1 MVSNEYYNVYSY
13 NTNFIK
19 GGVTELPTGMS
30 ILRYS
35 DVIMRLGDTLFDK
48 NYNLYLIDIKNIN
61 KVYLH
66 SLRAFITWLCFWSII
81 GILSLLKCIRN
92 IDRIER
98 FFPMM
103 ILFLISFMIFMVSL
117 ITFFCGVNCYG
128 IEIYD
133 YNLRNK
139 VNRYIKYLLIAIS
152 IIAIYTLI

>member
-1 MVSNEYYNVYSY
+1 MQDEYYDVYSY

-35 DVIMRLGDTLFDK
+35 DVIMRFGDTLFDK
-48 NYNLYLIDIKNIN
+48 NYNLYLLDIKNMK

-66 SLRAFITWLCFWSII
+66 SLKSFIIWIIFWSII
-81 GILSLLKCIRN
+81 SILSLLKSIRN

-103 ILFLISFMIFMVSL
+103 MLFLIAFMVFMASL
-117 ITFFCGVNCYG
+117 ITFFCGINCYG
-128 IEIYD
+128 IEIYE
-133 YNLRNK
+133 YRLRNK
-139 VNRYIKYLLIAIS
+139 VNRIIKYTV
-152 IIAIYTLI
+152 IIAGILTLYMLY